1 MNRLLEDVIT
11 AHHDSLPIG
20 DNDAFVAAINAL
32 EKTLPVWQPIETAP
46 KDGTLIDVWDGRIRV
61 ADVRW
66 CQESLWSAQDRRSL
80 KTGFCVN
87 DPEYGWCLLENPT
100 HWMPLPAP
108 PEEG

>member
-20 DNDAFVAAINAL
+20 DNDA
-32 EKTLPVWQPIETAP
+32 
-46 KDGTLIDVWDGRIRV
+46 
-61 ADVRW
+61 
-66 CQESLWSAQDRRSL
+66 
-80 KTGFCVN
+80 
-87 DPEYGWCLLENPT
+87 